1 MTTGS
6 LRGTTPSST
15 SASSSSSTTNHNYTY
30 DLVVI
35 GGGSGGLAA
44 AKEAAKHGANVAL
57 FDYVKPSTQGSTW
70 GLGGTCVNVGCVPKK
85 ICHYSGL
92 LSHAIK
98 DAKALGWT
106 FGEKEP
112 SHNWDGLVSSVRDHR
127 GMLNFIYRRGLKSA
141 NVEYINALASF
152 KDSHTIAYT
161 PKGKNPE
168 EDEKEV
174 TAANILIAVG
184 GRPTVPTDVP
194 GAVEYAV
201 TSDDLF
207 TLKTPPGKTLCV
219 GGSYI
224 ALECAGFLT
233 ELGCE
238 VHVAVRSILLRG
250 FDRQCAQKIGAVMRD
265 YGTDFLYDTTPSAI
279 AKRADGRLEV
289 TLFNTH
295 SNQSHTETYDTV
307 VYAIGRSAD
316 TPGLNLEAAGLKSN
330 ALGKFVTDEEE
341 RTNVPHIY
349 AVGDV
354 LEGKPE
360 LTPVA
365 IKTGELLARRLFA
378 GSKVLMNYDL
388 IPTTVFTPSEYGCC
402 GLSEDEAV
410 ARHGEE
416 NIEVFLS
423 EFMTLEFAATHRE
436 RHPKH
441 IGEDGMNDLQ
451 PMCLA
456 KLVCLKQEENK
467 VVGLHFVGPNAGEVT
482 QGFHLAMK
490 LGAKKKDFD
499 DMIGIHPTDAEAFA
513 GLHTSKASGESWLN
527 VGCGGGK
534 CG

>member
-1 MTTGS
+1 MATVS
-6 LRGTTPSST
+6 LRGTEPRSNGGSH
-15 SASSSSSTTNHNYTY
+15 ANPNYTY
-30 DLVVI
+30 DLIVI

-44 AKEAAKHGANVAL
+44 AKEAAKHGAKVAL
-57 FDYVKPSTQGSTW
+57 FDYVKPSTQGSKW

-92 LSHAIK
+92 LGHAIK
-98 DAKALGWT
+98 DAQALGWT
-106 FGEKEP
+106 FGDPKPAHDWE
-112 SHNWDGLVSSVRDHR
+112 GLSSPVRDHR
-127 GMLNFIYRRGLKSA
+127 GMLNFLYRRGLQSA
-141 NVEYINALASF
+141 HVEYINALTAFTGPHSV
-152 KDSHTIAYT
+152 TYL
-161 PKGKNPE
+161 PKGKE
-168 EDEKEV
+168 EGEEV
-174 TAANILIAVG
+174 EVSAAHIVIAVG
-184 GRPTVPTDVP
+184 GRPVVPREVP

-233 ELGCE
+233 ELGNE

-250 FDRQCAQKIGAVMRD
+250 FDRQCAEKIGAVMQEF
-265 YGTDFLYDTTPSAI
+265 GTEFLYQTMPTHI
-279 AKRADGRLEV
+279 AKTEDGRLKVSFRHTGTQAE
-289 TLFNTH
+289 H
-295 SNQSHTETYDTV
+295 SDIYDTV
-307 VYAIGRSAD
+307 VYAIGRNPD
-316 TPGLNLEAAGLKSN
+316 TAGLNLKAAGV
-330 ALGKFVTDEEE
+330 ALNGGGKFVTDKEE

-365 IKTGELLARRLFA
+365 IRTGELLARRLFA
-378 GSKVLMNYDL
+378 GSKKLMDYDL
-388 IPTTVFTPSEYGCC
+388 VPTTVFTPTEYGCC
-402 GLSEDEAV
+402 GLSEEDAVDRYGEANV
-410 ARHGEE
+410 
-416 NIEVFLS
+416 EVFLS
-423 EFMTLEFAATHRE
+423 EFMTLEFAATHRQ
-436 RHPKH
+436 RAPKRM
-441 IGEDGMNDLQ
+441 GEDGMNELQ

-456 KLVCLKQEENK
+456 KLVCLKQEDNK
-467 VVGLHFVGPNAGEVT
+467 VVGFHFVGPNAGEIT

-490 LGAKKKDFD
+490 LGAKKADFD

-513 GLHTSKASGESWLN
+513 SLHTTKASGESWLN